1 MAVSKFLSSD
11 ATADVLTAAGRTR
24 RVFAPRREGGLVLF
38 RPWVEGDPL
47 PVAATAAMS
56 AKAVLLPPCEILLT
70 CFADKES
77 DTPGRR
83 LRLETP
89 EPGRATLLFGC
100 RSCDAR
106 GFVALD
112 RACLHGPFMDTA
124 YGIRRR
130 NTVIVVRTCE
140 IPESTCFCTWT
151 GGGPA
156 CPEGADVLL
165 TDVDGGSV
173 LEAVSENGESLLAEW
188 DLPDAGDRLDE
199 VRAVRTAAAAALPP
213 APPLSAVP
221 ERLAALFTDAAF
233 WEDHTA
239 GCLSCGV
246 CTHLCP
252 TCRCFNITDEGDP
265 ADAEGSRR
273 LRTWDSCMSALFT
286 REAGGHNP
294 RASTAARL
302 RNRVSHKFRYA
313 PESDNGRFS
322 CTGCGRCIRACPV
335 SFDIRDVVLKALDDK

>member
-1 MAVSKFLSSD
+1 MAASKFLAFD
-11 ATADVLTAAGRTR
+11 ATAEVLAAAGRTR
-24 RVFAPRREGGLVLF
+24 RVFAPCREGEIVLF
-38 RPWVEGDPL
+38 RPWVAGDPV
-47 PVAATAAMS
+47 PVAATAAVS
-56 AKAVLLPPCEILLT
+56 AKAVLLPPCETLLT
-70 CFADKES
+70 CFADRE
-77 DTPGRR
+77 RR

-89 EPGRATLLFGC
+89 EPDDPVLLFGC

-106 GFVALD
+106 GFEALD
-112 RACLHGPFMDTA
+112 RACLHGPFADTA
-124 YGIRRR
+124 YGIRRQ
-130 NTVIVVRTCE
+130 NAVIVVRTCE
-140 IPESTCFCTWT
+140 VPEPTCFCTWT

-165 TDVDGGSV
+165 TDVAGGSV
-173 LEAVSENGESLLAEW
+173 LEAISGKGEHLLAEW
-188 DLPDAGDRLDE
+188 DLPDAVDRLEE
-199 VRAVRTAAAAALPP
+199 VRTVRAAAAAALPS
-213 APPLSAVP
+213 APDLSAVP
-221 ERLAALFTDAAF
+221 ERLAARFTDTAF
-233 WEDHTA
+233 WEAHAA

-265 ADAEGSRR
+265 ADAGGSRR

-302 RNRVSHKFRYA
+302 RNRISHKFRYA
-313 PESDNGRFS
+313 PESDDGRFS

-335 SFDIRDVVLKALDDK
+335 SFDIRDVVLEVPEDMKEPS